1 MENTGEI
8 TKMVTNPIA
17 DLVKSFGL
25 PESVTQPLTALLI
38 IAIGALI
45 AWLISKF
52 IAGAINRTGLG
63 RKAKTTG
70 GNIGK
75 SLSKAAFWIIWLMFI
90 LSALSGF
97 KELSGDG
104 KPLAALN
111 DMMTKV
117 FGFMPDLIGALL
129 IGVIGF
135 MISNVARFT
144 TTSTLEAVQ
153 VDRVVNRFH
162 VNDDAAASSNTIAKA
177 IGTLVFG
184 ILLLLF
190 ATEAFK
196 KLGMTDITE
205 MLTKITGYLP
215 SIFGASVILAIS
227 VVIGRFVSKLA
238 EDILPSLGFDS
249 SLQAI
254 GGLDGE
260 VDTDRMAPSKMVGI
274 LAFVGVTLMGFIA
287 AFKSLGIPELTK
299 IFTTILEFGG
309 QVTVGAI
316 IIGVGLLIS
325 GFVSRLATQAFG
337 DTVGRI
343 IKYFTM
349 FLVTFMGLSQ
359 MGIGD
364 EIVNT
369 AFESFVWAAAGA
381 AGVGGALAFGLGG
394 REWAKGKLNAWSPV
408 KRKAAPKKK

>member
-1 MENTGEI
+1 MENNDITGI
-8 TKMVTNPIA
+8 VTNPIG
-17 DLVKSFGL
+17 DLMAKIGL
-25 PESVTQPLTALLI
+25 PESIAPYATALVI
-38 IAIGALI
+38 ILVGLVI

-63 RKAKTTG
+63 KKAKTTG

-97 KELSGDG
+97 DALSGEG

-111 DMMTKV
+111 GMMEKV
-117 FGFMPDLIGALL
+117 FGFMPSLIGALL
-129 IGVIGF
+129 IGAIGYI
-135 MISNVARFT
+135 ISNVARIT

-153 VDRVVNRFH
+153 VDRVVNRFN
-162 VNDDAAASSNTIAKA
+162 VNDDAGSSNTIAKA

-190 ATEAFK
+190 ATEVFK

-215 SIFGASVILAIS
+215 SVFGASVILAIS
-227 VVIGRFVSKLA
+227 VVIGRFVARLA

-249 SLQAI
+249 SLRAI

-260 VDTDRMAPSKMVGI
+260 VDTARTAPSKIVGI

-287 AFKSLGIPELTK
+287 AFKSLGIQELTD

-309 QVTVGAI
+309 QITVGAI

-337 DTVGRI
+337 DTAGKI
-343 IKYFTM
+343 IKYVTM
-349 FLVTFMGLSQ
+349 LLVTFMGLSQ

-369 AFESFVWAAAGA
+369 AFRSFVWAAAFA

-394 REWAKGKLNAWSPV
+394 REWAKSKLNTWYPT
-408 KRKAAPKKK
+408 KRKTAAKKK